1 MKKWRIA
8 AGILVA
14 ASLLAGC
21 EFSNRGSATELQ
33 ADEEGKLIQIIA
45 EKQDKSLD
53 VDDLEQYIEDQIGDF
68 NQKASAGSSGGSR
81 SSSSK
86 SGSDGSGAVK
96 LDSCRIKDG
105 KLQIRITY
113 DGYGSYAAFN
123 GVKCFLGTI
132 ADAKAA
138 GYSFDRDFLNE
149 KGKEAEDAKATIEE
163 RAGEWKVL
171 ITEETMRLRVPD
183 KILYTSEN
191 MKTTGRM
198 TAICLEKEEREESAS
213 GTDDSPADDASG
225 ADGSPADDA
234 SAGAEDSAAGSDR
247 TSDAASGGKE
257 TGSGVKEIKESAGTG
272 TVRLDQFVIDDFDLF
287 YVIFK

>member
-1 MKKWRIA
+1 M
-8 AGILVA
+8 
-14 ASLLAGC
+14 
-21 EFSNRGSATELQ
+21 
-33 ADEEGKLIQIIA
+33 
-45 EKQDKSLD
+45 
-53 VDDLEQYIEDQIGDF
+53 
-68 NQKASAGSSGGSR
+68 
-81 SSSSK
+81 
-86 SGSDGSGAVK
+86 
-96 LDSCRIKDG
+96 
-105 KLQIRITY
+105 
-113 DGYGSYAAFN
+113 
-123 GVKCFLGTI
+123 KCFLGTI

-171 ITEETMRLRVPD
+171 ITEEPMRLRVPD

-198 TAICLEKEEREESAS
+198 TAVCLEKEEREDGAS

-234 SAGAEDSAAGSDR
+234 SAGAESDGTTGSDR
-247 TSDAASGGKE
+247 ISDAASGGKE

-272 TVRLDQFVIDDFDLF
+272 TD
-287 YVIFK
+287 